1 MKKGLALRKHS
12 RVEADFGRRGKP
24 AVLLCSLLLGGL
36 YANKQDTLGPWD
48 VGEKGVKTPS
58 AWREPRRVNR
68 LTLGVY
74 NEAPTKA
81 GEDIANPS
89 IKLQSEY

>member
-1 MKKGLALRKHS
+1 MLTDRIHSAPETWGAKG
-12 RVEADFGRRGKP
+12 G
-24 AVLLCSLLLGGL
+24 
-36 YANKQDTLGPWD
+36 
-48 VGEKGVKTPS
+48 KTPS